1 MLVSL
6 VLYYQ
11 GKPTFRHFPMGPTFP
26 SYQLLPTTSSVALD
40 PQVPPEQV
48 VGANHSLLVVK
59 PEAEADADDSNVRDV
74 GRLIRR
80 QIVAEARKHI
90 FRKVFVVF

>member
-1 MLVSL
+1 MYL
-6 VLYYQ
+6 
-11 GKPTFRHFPMGPTFP
+11 H
-26 SYQLLPTTSSVALD
+26 
-40 PQVPPEQV
+40 VPPEQV

-59 PEAEADADDSNVRDV
+59 PEAEADAEAEDSNVRDV

-90 FRKVFVVF
+90 FRKVFVAFLKLFVNLREPWSRLSGAKHSTKLIASDVLLI